1 MIINFIKRTR
11 KKLIILLAFDLLS
24 FGKYQLLKLVQKKLL
39 IPTFMAWYNKYR
51 PQTFH
56 DVIGQELVKT
66 VLQNAI
72 IKNKV
77 KNAYLFSG
85 PKGTGKT
92 TLARIFANTLNSDLP
107 LEILEK
113 NSQNWTK
120 KNQTQIDIIEMDAAS
135 NTGID
140 DVRMLID
147 NAQNPPMIA
156 KHKIYIIDEVHM
168 LSKSAMNALL
178 KILEEPPHYLI
189 FLLCTTNPEKLLP
202 TVLSRLT
209 HLKLTSHTIENL
221 NQKLVEIAK
230 LENISIDQESLQ
242 IIAKRAG
249 GGQRD
254 AINLLETVASF
265 ELKNYTAKEVSQFL
279 GVVSDQLFEEVGD
292 YLLHNT

>member
-1 MIINFIKRTR
+1 
-11 KKLIILLAFDLLS
+11 
-24 FGKYQLLKLVQKKLL
+24 
-39 IPTFMAWYNKYR
+39 MAWYNKYR

-56 DVIGQELVKT
+56 DVIGQTLVKT
-66 VLQNAI
+66 VLQNTI

-92 TLARIFANTLNSDLP
+92 TLARIFANTLNSNLDLDT
-107 LEILEK
+107 LEK
-113 NSQNWTK
+113 NSQNWTPK
-120 KNQTQIDIIEMDAAS
+120 TEIQIDIIEMDAAS

-156 KHKIYIIDEVHM
+156 KYKIYIIDEVHM
-168 LSKSAMNALL
+168 LSKAAMNALL
-178 KILEEPPHYLI
+178 KILEEPPIYLV

-221 NQKLVEIAK
+221 IQKLEEIAK

-242 IIAKRAG
+242 IIAKRAN

-265 ELKNYTAKEVSQFL
+265 ELPNYTSKEVSQFL
-279 GVVSDQLFEEVGD
+279 GVVPDQLFEQVGD
-292 YLLHNT
+292 YLLNL